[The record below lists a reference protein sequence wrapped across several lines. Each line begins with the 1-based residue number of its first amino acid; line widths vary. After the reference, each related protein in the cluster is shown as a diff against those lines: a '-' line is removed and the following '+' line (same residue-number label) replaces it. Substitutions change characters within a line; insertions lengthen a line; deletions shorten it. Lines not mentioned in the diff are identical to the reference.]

1 MTNSYD
7 SLTDKER
14 RDVASECLACLAYFA
29 SVSRRCGRTE
39 IQNALANCTRKS
51 ETPAAKSRYN
61 WWNSKLA
68 NIQYAFHFNAL
79 NGATLHG
86 ISTFRKKGKGRS
98 GLPKDQEGVR
108 LSKAQ
113 IRIHAF
119 ALQYFLADLDLCKE
133 LARTY
138 LDRGSRLTDDV
149 ETALFGFESDWPQSS
164 SNQDVDL
171 VLEKASTGRDG
182 FEGAKKLTAHYRCE
196 RDAGLALRA
205 KAAFA
210 AAHQSKLFCEA
221 CGCEPLS
228 VYGVEVIEA
237 HHKVPLSSFDEARE
251 TMVEDLQMLCP
262 SCHRAVHRIPDC
274 DFNVLK
280 ARFGKL

>member
-7 SLTDKER
+7 SLTEKER
-14 RDVASECLACLAYFA
+14 RDVAGECLACLAYFSTVAGRCRPTKIEKILA
-29 SVSRRCGRTE
+29 S
-39 IQNALANCTRKS
+39 CTRQS
-51 ETPAAKSRYN
+51 ETLTYVGRCN
-61 WWNSKLA
+61 WWHSKLA

-86 ISTFRKKGKGRS
+86 IPTFSKKGKGRS
-98 GLPKDQEGVR
+98 GLREDQEAMR

-113 IRIHAF
+113 IQIQAF

-138 LDRGSRLTDDV
+138 LDRGSRLPDDI
-149 ETALFGFESDWPQSS
+149 ENALFGFESDGLQSS
-164 SNQDVDL
+164 NNQDSDL

-182 FEGAKKLTAHYRCE
+182 FEGAKKLTAHYRRE

-210 AAHQSKLFCEA
+210 AAHHNKLFCEA
-221 CGCEPLS
+221 CGCEPLK

-237 HHKVPLSSFDEARE
+237 HHKTPLSSYAGSRE
-251 TMVEDLQMLCP
+251 TKIEDLLMLCP

-274 DFNVLK
+274 SFDVLK
-280 ARFGKL
+280 ARFGSR

>member
-79 NGATLHG
+79 NGATLHR
-86 ISTFRKKGKGRS
+86 IPTFRKKGKGRS

-149 ETALFGFESDWPQSS
+149 EIALFGFESDGPQSS
-164 SNQDVDL
+164 SNQDADL

-182 FEGAKKLTAHYRCE
+182 FEGAKKLTAHYRRE

-210 AAHQSKLFCEA
+210 AAHKDKLFCQA
-221 CGCEPLS
+221 CGIEPLK

-237 HHKVPLSSFDEARE
+237 HHKIPLSKS
-251 TMVEDLQMLCP
+251 VEGRVTELDDFLMLCP
-262 SCHRAVHRIPDC
+262 SCHRAVHRIEDC
-274 DFNVLK
+274 DFDVLK
-280 ARFGKL
+280 ARFGKQ